1 MNFNTVGNNIEEI
14 DDMEQHLSE
23 ESRESLKKL
32 KDLQAEFSLIEK
44 EYLAEM
50 RRLRSK
56 YESQYN
62 QIYERRDQIL
72 EAGTV
77 EEAGTPGLPQ
87 YWITAMRNSRMLGSA
102 IEEYDIPILS
112 YLRNITSE
120 WTSDQQSGFVLNF
133 NFAPNP
139 FFEGTNIKKEYV
151 MVFLED
157 DEPLLSNTVVSKIE
171 WKQGKDPTQ
180 EVVVRRQ
187 RHKQSKEV
195 RIVTE
200 TVHRESFFNF
210 FKPLNVPSDEELAKM
225 DRFDIME
232 LESTVETDYEMGI
245 FIRDKLIP
253 YSLYWFT
260 GEAIDE
266 DDELEEDDEG
276 DILNVDDDDSEN
288 ESESDSTSNSDSD
301 SDSEDEKNNRNRNR
315 NNKKNIFG
323 GMSNARSFKRNN

>member
-1 MNFNTVGNNIEEI
+1 MSINTVGSKIEEV
-14 DDMEQHLSE
+14 DELEQHLSE
-23 ESRESLKKL
+23 ESKESFKKL
-32 KDLQAEFSLIEK
+32 KDLQTEFNLIEK
-44 EYLAEM
+44 EYMAEM
-50 RRLRSK
+50 RKLRSK
-56 YESQYN
+56 YEVQYN
-62 QIYERRDQIL
+62 QIYSRRDQIL
-72 EAGTV
+72 ETGTV

-112 YLRNITSE
+112 YLKNITTE

-288 ESESDSTSNSDSD
+288 DSESDSESNSETD
-301 SDSEDEKNNRNRNR
+301 SDSEDERNHRNAHR
-315 NNKKNIFG
+315 NNKKNLFG
-323 GMSNARSFKRNN
+323 NVSNARSFKRNN

>member
-1 MNFNTVGNNIEEI
+1 MNANTVGNKIEEI

-288 ESESDSTSNSDSD
+288 ESESDSASNSDSD
-301 SDSEDEKNNRNRNR
+301 SDSEDERNHRNRNR
-315 NNKKNIFG
+315 NNKKNLFG

>member
-1 MNFNTVGNNIEEI
+1 MNANNPVDKIEEI
-14 DDMEQHLSE
+14 DELEQHLSD

-32 KDLQAEFSLIEK
+32 KDIQTEFNTIEK

-50 RRLRSK
+50 RKLRSK
-56 YESQYN
+56 YEAQYD
-62 QIYERRDQIL
+62 QIYTKRDQIL
-72 EAGTV
+72 ESGTV
-77 EEAGTPGLPQ
+77 EESGTPGLPQ
-87 YWITAMRNSRMLGSA
+87 FWITAMRNSRMLGSA
-102 IEEYDIPILS
+102 IEEYDVPILS
-112 YLRNITSE
+112 YLKNITTE
-120 WTSDQQSGFVLNF
+120 WTSDQQSGFILNF
-133 NFAPNP
+133 NFVPNP

-210 FKPLNVPSDEELAKM
+210 FKSLNVPSDEELAKM

-232 LESTVETDYEMGI
+232 LESTVETDYEMGV

-260 GEAIDE
+260 GEAVDE

-276 DILNVDDDDSEN
+276 DIVNVDDDDSES
-288 ESESDSTSNSDSD
+288 ESESGSDSNIGTD
-301 SDSEDEKNNRNRNR
+301 SDSEDDRNNKNANR
-315 NNKKNIFG
+315 NNKKNLFG
-323 GMSNARSFKRNN
+323 NMSTAKSFKKTN

>member
-1 MNFNTVGNNIEEI
+1 MNSSTSGDKVEEI
-14 DDMEQHLSE
+14 DELEQHLSE

-32 KDLQAEFSLIEK
+32 KDLQTEFNLIEK

-50 RRLRSK
+50 RKLRSK
-56 YESQYN
+56 YEAQYN
-62 QIYERRDQIL
+62 QIYYRRDQIL
-72 EAGTV
+72 ESGTV
-77 EEAGTPGLPQ
+77 EESGTPGLPQ
-87 YWITAMRNSRMLGSA
+87 FWITAMRNSRMLGSA

-112 YLRNITSE
+112 YLKNITTE
-120 WTSDQQSGFVLNF
+120 WTSEQQSGFILNF

-210 FKPLNVPSDEELAKM
+210 FKSLNVPSDEELAKM

-232 LESTVETDYEMGI
+232 LESTVETDYEMGV

-276 DILNVDDDDSEN
+276 DILNVDDEDSD
-288 ESESDSTSNSDSD
+288 SESDSSSNSNSDTD
-301 SDSEDEKNNRNRNR
+301 SDSEDDRFNKIGNR
-315 NNKKNIFG
+315 NNKKNLFG
-323 GMSNARSFKRNN
+323 NMNSAKSFKRNY